1 MTHPLD
7 ELIDTILKGAEAQG
21 EFDNLQGAGK
31 PLPPHNAH
39 KDGVP
44 NRLMRESG
52 IKPRAV
58 SLKEQINASY
68 ARLKLLTTEDDRKA
82 EMKTL
87 ADLQLRLSLELES
100 LRRYG

>member
-7 ELIDTILKGAEAQG
+7 GLIDSILEGAEARG
-21 EFDNLQGAGK
+21 EFDNLEGEGK

-39 KDGVP
+39 RDSVP
-44 NRLMRESG
+44 NRLMREAHV
-52 IKPRAV
+52 KPRAV

-68 ARLKLLTTEDDRKA
+68 ARLKTLTGEDDRKA